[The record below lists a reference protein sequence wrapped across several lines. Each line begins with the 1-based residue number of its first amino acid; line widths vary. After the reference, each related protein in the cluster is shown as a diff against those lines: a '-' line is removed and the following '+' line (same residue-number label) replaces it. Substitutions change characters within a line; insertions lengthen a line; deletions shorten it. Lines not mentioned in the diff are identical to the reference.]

1 MIRVQRLKIAG
12 YRSISEPIEI
22 RFPEN
27 MPLVLIGENN
37 AGKSNIVRALE
48 ILLGER
54 RSKSYTLESH
64 EVHGRSASIQ
74 AAGLPVTLSVTLE
87 DKDST
92 TLEIGLYPRSRPR
105 QLEFQVRTPD
115 DSSVI
120 DTETDPREK
129 IICLFIGAE
138 RQIENEVKNTSGS
151 TLLSRLSTQLHR
163 VVAQKP
169 ELGEQFAKIE
179 EQLNRLLL
187 QIPTYAT
194 FETKLRQELD
204 SFKEITEFDL
214 SFKLH
219 LDEKNYFRS
228 LRAVL
233 TESHQERSF
242 EELGT
247 GQEQILAICLAYA
260 YASSVY
266 EANKVLLVIE
276 EPEAH
281 LHPLAQRWVAEKL
294 RDLAKAGVQVI
305 ITTHSPAFLDIL
317 GLEGWV
323 RVYKQSGKTRVVQLS
338 TEILTNYCKKKG
350 ASRATEDNI
359 LDYYSTSAT
368 EEILSGMFARIVF
381 LVEGATE
388 ALALPIYLQKVGLNT
403 NQEGIAIIPVH
414 GKGKLAPW
422 WRFFTAFGIPCYVA
436 FDNDKSDDPK
446 ARKRSDILTTIG
458 YDCCA
463 QNVLETTEFLVE
475 TRFAVFGG
483 NFESCMRQHFGVQ
496 YEQLEQKAKDTFQI
510 EAHSGK
516 PLIARFVASQLGYDA
531 SSDGWKRFEML
542 AKQLRALKTSNNAQ
556 PAFPQDQASG
566 HLAASVDYK

>member
-1 MIRVQRLKIAG
+1 MVRVQRLKIAG

-48 ILLGER
+48 VLLGER

-64 EVHGRSASIQ
+64 EVQGRSASTQ

-120 DTETDPREK
+120 DIETDPREK

-138 RQIENEVKNTSGS
+138 RQIENEVKNTSGL
-151 TLLSRLSTQLHR
+151 TLLSRLSAQLHR

-194 FETKLRQELD
+194 SETKLRQELD
-204 SFKEITEFDL
+204 SFKEITECDL
-214 SFKLH
+214 SFQLL

-247 GQEQILAICLAYA
+247 GQEKILAICLAYA
-260 YASSVY
+260 YALSVY

-281 LHPLAQRWVAEKL
+281 LHPLAPRWIAEKL

-338 TEILTNYCKKKG
+338 TEILTSYCKKKG
-350 ASRATEDNI
+350 ANRATEDNI
-359 LDYYSTSAT
+359 LEYYSASAT

-403 NQEGIAIIPVH
+403 DQEGIPIIPVH
-414 GKGKLAPW
+414 GRENWRPGGGFSRPSVSRATSHSIMIKVTIQKLGSAAIFLQPS
-422 WRFFTAFGIPCYVA
+422 AMIA
-436 FDNDKSDDPK
+436 
-446 ARKRSDILTTIG
+446 
-458 YDCCA
+458 
-463 QNVLETTEFLVE
+463 VLNTCLRRPNFLLKHGSLYSAA
-475 TRFAVFGG
+475 T
-483 NFESCMRQHFGVQ
+483 
-496 YEQLEQKAKDTFQI
+496 
-510 EAHSGK
+510 
-516 PLIARFVASQLGYDA
+516 
-531 SSDGWKRFEML
+531 SSH
-542 AKQLRALKTSNNAQ
+542 A
-556 PAFPQDQASG
+556 
-566 HLAASVDYK
+566 